1 MYNNLITK
9 PITNKNLKQSI
20 SKKIVI
26 KEVQECYK
34 NIAFSTFPYIKNLY
48 SSKESIKYTHSG
60 NCIGLAMYIKQ
71 NLKKKYNI
79 TSYLIPATVPSYI
92 MKEGY
97 LDICHVALAIPIDYN
112 NYFIIDPAFYF
123 LEPIKLNL
131 DTKRSTVVKSVQ
143 IEGFSEIE
151 YVKSKIKK
159 LNNKLV
165 LNDYQTI
172 PKNTFYCECFYTNN
186 HSDTWK
192 YFLREITN
200 PDKSISSFFIK
211 IRNKPFF
218 VSTNIEN
225 SICVKE
231 ISIRMIDDDIVDIK
245 IKKQPIYNG
254 SLSMIPANSKDYL
267 IDFLKK
273 RNFDA
278 SILFI

>member
-26 KEVQECYK
+26 KEIQECYK

-48 SSKESIKYTHSG
+48 SSKESIKHTHSG
-60 NCIGLAMYIKQ
+60 NCIGLSMYIKQ

-131 DTKRSTVVKSVQ
+131 DTKRSTIVKSVQ

-159 LNNKLV
+159 LDNKLV

-186 HSDTWK
+186 NLDTWK
-192 YFLREITN
+192 YFLREIIN
-200 PDKSISSFFIK
+200 PDKSVSSFFIK

-218 VSTNIEN
+218 VSTNIED

-231 ISIRMIDDDIVDIK
+231 ISIRMIDDDNVDIK
-245 IKKQPIYNG
+245 IKKQPFYNG
-254 SLSMIPANSKDYL
+254 SLSMIPTNSKNYL